1 MIAGVAS
8 PAFRLLLVLLSCLSL
23 QACETAYYG
32 AMEKVGVHKRD
43 IMTDRIEEARDAQ
56 EEAKQEFRSALE
68 RFSTELGFDGG
79 DLEDK
84 YETLNDAFESSES
97 QAQAVS
103 DRIDA
108 VESVAE
114 ALFDEWD
121 AELADYSND
130 RLRRESQSQLRQ
142 TKQRYQRM
150 LSAMHSAEKRM
161 GPVLDTFRD
170 QVLYL
175 KHNLNAR
182 AVASLKGEFRAI
194 DADIKA
200 LIKKMQKAISE
211 SDMFIEQLRG

>member
-1 MIAGVAS
+1 MSTIKGI
-8 PAFRLLLVLLSCLSL
+8 LLPVVCLLTLLSL

-43 IMTDRIEEARDAQ
+43 IMSDRIVAARDAQ

-84 YETLNDAFESSES
+84 YNTLNDAFESSEER
-97 QAQAVS
+97 AQAVS

-114 ALFDEWD
+114 ALFDEWGD
-121 AELADYSND
+121 ELSQYTND
-130 RLRRESQSQLRQ
+130 RLRRDSQARLKE
-142 TKQRYQRM
+142 TEQRYKRM
-150 LSAMHSAEKRM
+150 LSAMHRAEKRM
-161 GPVLDTFRD
+161 TPVLNTFRD

-182 AVASLKGEFRAI
+182 AIASLKSEFSSLEK
-194 DADIKA
+194 DIA
-200 LIKKMQKAISE
+200 RLIKEMEFSISQADE
-211 SDMFIEQLRG
+211 FVEALGK